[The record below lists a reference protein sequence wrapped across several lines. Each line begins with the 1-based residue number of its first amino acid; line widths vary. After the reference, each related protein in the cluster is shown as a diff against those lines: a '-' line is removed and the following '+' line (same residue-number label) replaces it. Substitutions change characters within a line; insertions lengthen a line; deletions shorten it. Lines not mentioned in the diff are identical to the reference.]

1 MAFMGRCRVRA
12 DLVKDF
18 SDTFRCG
25 RVRTGEEPLGR
36 CQHADRRLSGQVAET
51 VSAEADTMNAHDDTI
66 TTELSLR
73 LVVAGAP
80 SLPVLAAV
88 RFDPSDPYAVHV
100 GFRTGGDEVV
110 EWTFA
115 RQLLT
120 DGVSRAVGEGDVQVW
135 PSHAEG
141 TAVVCLSLCSP
152 SGRALFEVP
161 LAELV
166 EFLSATYVAV
176 PTGTESDFVDLD
188 AELAL
193 LLWAGDTDA
202 G

>member
-1 MAFMGRCRVRA
+1 VPLVVGFIVSEGARLVAFMGRCRVRA

-51 VSAEADTMNAHDDTI
+51 VSAEADTMN
-66 TTELSLR
+66 
-73 LVVAGAP
+73 
-80 SLPVLAAV
+80 AAV

-193 LLWAGDTDA
+193 LLWAGDTEA